1 MNELLFDVDNA
12 RLISRILTLYY
23 QEDKSQGEIGNLLG
37 LSTAKV
43 NRLIKYAREMGM
55 VEISINPPFKNLFD
69 LESKLEESSGVN
81 TAIIVPHLAD
91 DPNTTLQQVGSAA
104 ARYLVD
110 HLRDGDTITMGGG
123 RALSAMVQAL
133 NAGHQFDVKVVPAT
147 GGVQGRHYTDTNN
160 LAAEAARKL
169 GGRSFQLHAPA
180 YTDTAEE
187 RDAFLA
193 QHHIKDILD
202 LSRKAQVAVCG
213 VGALSLDTSSYMQF
227 SGLSNK
233 DLRHIQT
240 DDCGVGEILAQVINS
255 DGEPCAPA
263 YSERVIGL
271 SLDELRTIPLTIGL
285 AATSEKAAPIAAA
298 LKGHYFKTIITD
310 EITALEV
317 LKHFD

>member
-1 MNELLFDVDNA
+1 MNDQIFDVDNA

-23 QEDKSQGEIGNLLG
+23 QEDKSQGEIGNLLS

-55 VEISINPPFKNLFD
+55 VEISINPPFKNLFE
-69 LESKLEESSGVN
+69 LEVKLEEISGVN
-81 TAIIVPHLAD
+81 TAIIVPHLTD
-91 DPNTTLQQVGSAA
+91 DPNTVLQQVGSATA
-104 ARYLVD
+104 HYLID

-123 RALSAMVQAL
+123 RSLSAMVQAL
-133 NAGHQFDVKVVPAT
+133 NAGHHFDVKVVPAT

-180 YTDTAEE
+180 FSDTAEE
-187 RDAFLA
+187 CKAFLA
-193 QHHIKDILD
+193 LHHVKDILD
-202 LSRKAQVAVCG
+202 LSRKAQVAICG
-213 VGALSLDTSSYMQF
+213 VGALSLDTSSYLQF

-233 DLRHIQT
+233 DLRQIQT
-240 DDCGVGEILAQVINS
+240 GDCGIGEILAQVINS
-255 DGEPCAPA
+255 EGEPCALS

-271 SLDELRTIPLTIGL
+271 ALDELRTIPLTIGL
-285 AATSEKAAPIAAA
+285 AATPEKAAPIAAA
-298 LKGHYFKTIITD
+298 LKGHYFKTIVTD

-317 LKHFD
+317 LKHFN

>member
-1 MNELLFDVDNA
+1 
-12 RLISRILTLYY
+12 
-23 QEDKSQGEIGNLLG
+23 
-37 LSTAKV
+37 
-43 NRLIKYAREMGM
+43 
-55 VEISINPPFKNLFD
+55 
-69 LESKLEESSGVN
+69 
-81 TAIIVPHLAD
+81 
-91 DPNTTLQQVGSAA
+91 
-104 ARYLVD
+104 
-110 HLRDGDTITMGGG
+110 
-123 RALSAMVQAL
+123 MVQAL

>member
-1 MNELLFDVDNA
+1 MNDQIFDVDNA

-23 QEDKSQGEIGNLLG
+23 QEDKSQGEIGNLLS

-55 VEISINPPFKNLFD
+55 VEISINPPFKNLFE
-69 LESKLEESSGVN
+69 LEVKLEEISGVN
-81 TAIIVPHLAD
+81 TAIIVPHLTD
-91 DPNTTLQQVGSAA
+91 DPNTVLQQVGSAT

-123 RALSAMVQAL
+123 RSLSAMVQAL
-133 NAGHQFDVKVVPAT
+133 NAGHHFDVKVVPAT

-180 YTDTAEE
+180 FSDTAEE
-187 RDAFLA
+187 RKAFLA
-193 QHHIKDILD
+193 LHHVKDILD
-202 LSRKAQVAVCG
+202 LSRKAQVAICG
-213 VGALSLDTSSYMQF
+213 VGALSLDTSSYLQF

-233 DLRHIQT
+233 DLRQIQT
-240 DDCGVGEILAQVINS
+240 GDCGVGEILAQVINS
-255 DGEPCAPA
+255 EGEPCALS

-271 SLDELRTIPLTIGL
+271 ALDELRTIPLTIGL
-285 AATSEKAAPIAAA
+285 AATPEKAAPIAAA
-298 LKGHYFKTIITD
+298 LKGHYFKTIVTD

-317 LKHFD
+317 LKHFN